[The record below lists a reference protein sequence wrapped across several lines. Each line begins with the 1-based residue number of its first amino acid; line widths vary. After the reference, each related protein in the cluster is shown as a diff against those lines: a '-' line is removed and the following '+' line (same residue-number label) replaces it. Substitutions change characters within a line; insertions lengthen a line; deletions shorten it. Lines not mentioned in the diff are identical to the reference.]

1 MEWPRREVSPSP
13 GARDPLLVTHCS
25 WKAMGAPSNGR
36 PEGVQETNFRRGF
49 QEEKDDRVRG
59 RWCKAITVP
68 PL

>member
-1 MEWPRREVSPSP
+1 
-13 GARDPLLVTHCS
+13 LQ
-25 WKAMGAPSNGR
+25 
-36 PEGVQETNFRRGF
+36 GVQETNFRRGF